1 MRHDSGIS
9 AIFEVVF
16 FGNSASSSTPYS
28 FQQRTPASSWEVES
42 NVTVGKVIYFLHLI
56 VLLELWM
63 EVYESKLYHDI
74 AKQPWQPYYYH
85 CTLGMVSSDCNL
97 RLISSIC
104 LEIFIFIYIHTHT
117 HIYIYLYIYIYIS
130 ISIYL
135 SIYLYIYIYIYIYI

>member
-42 NVTVGKVIYFLHLI
+42 NVTVGTVICFLHLI

-85 CTLGMVSSDCNL
+85 CTLGMVSSDCNHL
-97 RLISSIC
+97 RLNFAIVTFGLTAAGETVETLVQRVSNVQI
-104 LEIFIFIYIHTHT
+104 
-117 HIYIYLYIYIYIS
+117 
-130 ISIYL
+130 
-135 SIYLYIYIYIYIYI
+135 